1 MNERGRRDGGEFGAN
16 VRSETLDRRTVLKV
30 TAAGTTGVS
39 LAGCLSSDELIT
51 GSSSDEETITV
62 GLLAPGP
69 ESDFVGRSMAQ
80 AAAVAVDEINDNGG
94 INGQDVELAV
104 GDTNGS
110 PLEARRQY
118 QRLVLEEKV
127 DVTVGMFASEAL
139 VNIMDDIAEQET
151 LHLTAGAATQIAS
164 RRVHDEYDRYKYHFR
179 VGPTNDVDL
188 GRAQINFMNDIAT
201 DIGWESIAVLVE
213 DYSWADE
220 PWDIYQEQ
228 LADTPVDVV
237 MDERYPPATND
248 FSELYDDVVE
258 AGADAVFISTAHT
271 GTDALLDWSY
281 PNRPEPRPQPRP
293 FAFGG
298 IHVPMQVPTY
308 YENTNGAC
316 RYGVG
321 YSAATEE
328 SEITEVTPRFVE
340 RYHDAFDS
348 YPQDMGYYA
357 YDAVALFA
365 EAAERTETTD
375 VDELIPELEEI
386 QYTVATGT
394 VKFYDTDHVH
404 AHDRVYDEDDDTTVG
419 IYFQWQENEDG
430 EGVREVIW
438 PEEYATS
445 EYVTPPWAVASED
458 R

>member
-1 MNERGRRDGGEFGAN
+1 MNKRGCSGASDLGSN
-16 VRSETLDRRTVLKV
+16 AQSGSLDRRSLLKM
-30 TAAGTTGVS
+30 TAGGTAGIS
-39 LAGCLSSDELIT
+39 LAGCLSSYESIT
-51 GSSSDEETITV
+51 GASDDEETITI
-62 GLLAPGP
+62 GMLAPEP

-80 AAAVAVDEINDNGG
+80 AAAVAVDELNENGG
-94 INGQDVELAV
+94 IDGTEVELAV

-118 QRLVLEEKV
+118 QRLILEEGA
-127 DVTVGMFASEAL
+127 DVTIGMFASEAL

-151 LHLTAGAATQIAS
+151 IHLTAGAATQIAS
-164 RRVHDEYDRYKYHFR
+164 RRVHEEYDRYKYHFR

-201 DIGWESIAVLVE
+201 DIGWESIAVLAE
-213 DYSWADE
+213 DYPWADE
-220 PWDIYQEQ
+220 PWRIYQDQ

-248 FSELYDDVVE
+248 FSEMYDDVAE

-281 PNRPEPRPQPRP
+281 PNRPDSQPQPQP

-298 IHVPMQVPTY
+298 IHVPMQIPTY
-308 YENTNGAC
+308 YEDTNGAC
-316 RYGVG
+316 RYGLG

-328 SEITEVTPRFVE
+328 SEITEVTPQFVD

-348 YPQDMGYYA
+348 YPQDMGYYT
-357 YDAVALFA
+357 YDSVALFA
-365 EAAERTETTD
+365 EAVERTGTTET
-375 VDELIPELEEI
+375 DELISELEGIE
-386 QYTVATGT
+386 YTGATGT
-394 VKFYDTDHVH
+394 VKFYDTDHAH
-404 AHDRVYDEDDDTTVG
+404 AHDRVYDVDDDSTVG
-419 IYFQWQENEDG
+419 IYFQWQENDDG

-438 PEEYATS
+438 PESYATS
-445 EYVTPPWAVASED
+445 EYVTPPWLAD
-458 R
+458 G

>member
-1 MNERGRRDGGEFGAN
+1 MNKRGYSGASDLGSN
-16 VRSETLDRRTVLKV
+16 ARSGSLDRRSLLKM
-30 TAAGTTGVS
+30 TAGGTAGIS
-39 LAGCLSSDELIT
+39 LAGCLSSYESIT
-51 GSSSDEETITV
+51 GTSSDEETITI
-62 GLLAPGP
+62 GILAPEP
-69 ESDFVGRSMAQ
+69 ESNFVGRSMAQ
-80 AAAVAVDEINDNGG
+80 AATVAVDELNENGG
-94 INGQDVELAV
+94 IDGTTVELAV

-118 QRLVLEEKV
+118 QRLILEEGV

-164 RRVHDEYDRYKYHFR
+164 RRVHEEYDRYKYHFR

-188 GRAQINFMNDIAT
+188 GRAQINFMNDVAT
-201 DIGWESIAVLVE
+201 DIGWESIAVLAE
-213 DYSWADE
+213 DYPWADE
-220 PWDIYQEQ
+220 PWNIYQNQ
-228 LADTPVDVV
+228 LTDTPVDVV

-248 FSELYDDVVE
+248 FSEIYDDVVE

-281 PNRPEPRPQPRP
+281 PNRPDPQPRPQP

-298 IHVPMQVPTY
+298 IHVPMQMPTY
-308 YENTNGAC
+308 YEDTNGAC
-316 RYGVG
+316 RYGLG

-340 RYHDAFDS
+340 RYYDTFGS
-348 YPQDMGYYA
+348 YPQDMGYYT
-357 YDAVALFA
+357 YDSVALFA
-365 EAAERTETTD
+365 EAVERTGTTET
-375 VDELIPELEEI
+375 DELVSELEGIE
-386 QYTVATGT
+386 YTGATGA
-394 VKFYDTDHVH
+394 VEFYDTDHVH
-404 AHDRVYDEDDDTTVG
+404 AHDRVYNVDDDSTVG
-419 IYFQWQENEDG
+419 IYFQWQETDDG

-438 PEEYATS
+438 PESYATS
-445 EYVTPPWAVASED
+445 EYVTPPWLAG